1 MTVSRFGVVKV
12 QDKPGEPCQKV
23 MKWSKKQREQ
33 NETEQ
38 QQMMGHVKGTL
49 ESTEKNSWPKMEQ
62 FEQ

>member
-1 MTVSRFGVVKV
+1 MAVSRFGAVKV
-12 QDKPGEPCQKV
+12 QDKPGESCQKV
-23 MKWSKKQREQ
+23 TKCSKKQREQ

-49 ESTEKNSWPKMEQ
+49 ESTEKASWPKLEQ